1 MRLEEAI
8 ELILLEY
15 REMPELRLTFK
26 QARRLWDFSPD
37 LCELALA
44 CLTSRGFLA
53 ITADGHYARTYV
65 APPPAKGAG
74 HPTFHAVVRSEDRF
88 YLP

>member
-26 QARRLWDFSPD
+26 QTRRLWDFSPD

-65 APPPAKGAG
+65 TPRSGNGVG
-74 HPTFHAVVRSEDRF
+74 HPTFHAVVRSKDRF